1 MSGILA
7 SLRQRA
13 VDVKPDEL
21 RALGLAFVFHFI
33 VLSSY
38 YVLRPIRDEIGAAGG
53 LDNLSW
59 MFTATL
65 VAMLIANTLFA
76 AIVARLSRRRFI
88 PIAYRFFILNLALFF
103 VLMHSLPAGQQMW
116 VGRAF
121 YVWVSVFN
129 LFVVTVFW
137 AFMTDIFNTEQAK
150 RLFGFIAVGGTSGAI
165 VGGSLTAVL
174 VHRLGTANLLLISA
188 VLLECGVWCV
198 RFFPA
203 EFRGEHASSL
213 HDEIGNAERPIG
225 GTPWSGVTHAIRSP
239 YLLGICAF
247 MLLHAVTA
255 TLVYFQQAD
264 ITRSAFTDRATRT
277 AFFAQLDVWVNVLT
291 IVVQIF
297 LTGRLLKWL
306 GVGLTLAMLPAI
318 SLVGF
323 LAIGVMPGLG
333 LLAFFQVLRRA
344 MNYALSRPAREVLF
358 TVLRREDKY
367 KAKSFVD
374 TFVYRAGDQ
383 IGAWSY
389 PLLTW
394 LGLGLT
400 GISFVAAPLA
410 AGWCAL
416 SLWLG
421 QRQIA
426 LTKQRGPDTLEA
438 PRLDL
443 DALRP
448 ARTMPDRTTL

>member
-1 MSGILA
+1 MSSFAQIR
-7 SLRQRA
+7 SRV
-13 VDVKPDEL
+13 VDVKPGEL
-21 RALGLAFVFHFI
+21 RALGFAFVFNFI
-33 VLSSY
+33 VLGSY

-53 LDNLSW
+53 VENLSW

-88 PIAYRFFILNLALFF
+88 PIAYRFFILNLVLFF
-103 VLMHSLPAGQQMW
+103 VLMRTLPSAQQLW

-137 AFMTDIFNTEQAK
+137 AFMTDVFNTEQAK
-150 RLFGFIAVGGTSGAI
+150 RLFGFISVGGTLGAI
-165 VGGSLTAVL
+165 LGGSATAFL

-188 VLLECGVWCV
+188 VLLEGGAWCV

-203 EFRGEHASSL
+203 SFQGEHASA
-213 HDEIGNAERPIG
+213 IAEERAGAEQPIG
-225 GTPWSGVTHAIRSP
+225 GTLWSGITHAARSP
-239 YLLGICAF
+239 YLLGISAF
-247 MLLHAVTA
+247 MLLHAITA

-264 ITRSAFTDRATRT
+264 ITRSAIADRAART
-277 AFFAQLDVWVNVLT
+277 AFFAQLDIWVNVLT
-291 IVVQIF
+291 IVIQIF

-318 SLVGF
+318 SLAGF
-323 LAIGVMPGLG
+323 LAIGLMPGLG

-367 KAKSFVD
+367 KAKSFMD

-394 LGLGLT
+394 IGLGLT

-410 AGWCAL
+410 GVWCVL

-421 QRQIA
+421 RRQVA
-426 LTKQRGPDTLEA
+426 MARAREL
-438 PRLDL
+438 
-443 DALRP
+443 P
-448 ARTMPDRTTL
+448 ARAN